1 MSLQVP
7 FTSPFTLSDVTPPT
21 SHPPNHPQVFLH
33 FLLCTAVFGGV
44 AAIVD
49 MDTES
54 WLLKGIML
62 VCVAGMTNAV
72 VR

>member
-1 MSLQVP
+1 M
-7 FTSPFTLSDVTPPT
+7 
-21 SHPPNHPQVFLH
+21 H
-33 FLLCTAVFGGV
+33 FVMCTAVFGGV
-44 AAIVD
+44 ASIFD

-62 VCVAGMTNAV
+62 VCVMGVTNAV